1 MDRKAEII
9 EYINNNLREH
19 LTLEGLCEHF
29 HTNRTT
35 LARLIKEA
43 TGKSPIR
50 YILEQRLTK
59 SCNDLAT
66 TDMSISEI
74 AEKYGFADDNYFIRA
89 FKKQYGISPL
99 QFRKARAN
107 TVDDNESKAGLQK
120 IERFKNLIETA
131 KTDMAAHP
139 AFPQKLIKYEAFAAE
154 TEKGNI
160 YHAVLELTPNEG
172 DELIE
177 QMKQNDDTHII
188 SFVCMFSDDEH
199 SSGSYDLRKKLRK
212 LHPENGNTV
221 LLWTVFDAYGQH
233 NCRQHKL
240 KELNPL
246 YFSNDLDIF
255 EFHDA
260 KLKLTRYA
268 MNSRYLYLSVNHL
281 NVKKNTEQNPTDSD
295 MEIKEAHVT
304 FSNFYMNYL
313 RTKTRYQPNEK
324 GDLVPIE
331 VSETTLF
338 EDGALNYFFDRLKE
352 KRELTV
358 LELKRSKNGKYFM
371 SLDAEPGRFEMEFTI
386 SSAHVTWDEY
396 SGEAWYEQYFRDM
409 RARGITPKGIE
420 EE

>member
-1 MDRKAEII
+1 MLTDDELTEAGFEIEIKRESVKKDDPKHMASWFSLDGEPECLEELLPEDDIIGLEFTDILYVLRKPE
-9 EYINNNLREH
+9 NN
-19 LTLEGLCEHF
+19 
-29 HTNRTT
+29 
-35 LARLIKEA
+35 KEN
-43 TGKSPIR
+43 S
-50 YILEQRLTK
+50 
-59 SCNDLAT
+59 NDPRKKIVV
-66 TDMSISEI
+66 TD
-74 AEKYGFADDNYFIRA
+74 K
-89 FKKQYGISPL
+89 FK
-99 QFRKARAN
+99 
-107 TVDDNESKAGLQK
+107 T
-120 IERFKNLIETA
+120 LIETA
-131 KTDMAAHP
+131 KSDMAAHP
-139 AFPQKLIKYEAFAAE
+139 AFPQDYIKYEAFAAE

-172 DELIE
+172 DKLIE

-199 SSGSYDLRKKLRK
+199 SSGSYDLRTKLRK

-260 KLKLTRYA
+260 KLELIRYA
-268 MNSRYLYLSVNHL
+268 MNSRILYLSVKYL
-281 NVKKNTEQNPTDSD
+281 NVRKNTEQNPTDSD
-295 MEIKEAHVT
+295 MEIKDAHVT
-304 FSNFYMNYL
+304 FSNFYINYL

-324 GDLVPIE
+324 EDLVPIE

-352 KRELTV
+352 NRALTV
-358 LELKRSKNGKYFM
+358 LELKRSKNGKYLM

-386 SSAHVTWDEY
+386 SSAHVTWDEE
-396 SGEAWYEQYFRDM
+396 GWYEQYFRDM
-409 RARGITPKGIE
+409 RARGITPKRIE
-420 EE
+420 KE

>member
-1 MDRKAEII
+1 MDRKAQII
-9 EYINNNLREH
+9 EYINNNLGEH

-212 LHPENGNTV
+212 LG
-221 LLWTVFDAYGQH
+221 W
-233 NCRQHKL
+233 
-240 KELNPL
+240 
-246 YFSNDLDIF
+246 YFQFL
-255 EFHDA
+255 
-260 KLKLTRYA
+260 
-268 MNSRYLYLSVNHL
+268 
-281 NVKKNTEQNPTDSD
+281 
-295 MEIKEAHVT
+295 
-304 FSNFYMNYL
+304 
-313 RTKTRYQPNEK
+313 
-324 GDLVPIE
+324 
-331 VSETTLF
+331 
-338 EDGALNYFFDRLKE
+338 
-352 KRELTV
+352 
-358 LELKRSKNGKYFM
+358 NGKAETKPLPKSTVTKGFRCFN
-371 SLDAEPGRFEMEFTI
+371 SALVKPRLDCLLFCGVYEIFRFN
-386 SSAHVTWDEY
+386 SSW
-396 SGEAWYEQYFRDM
+396 
-409 RARGITPKGIE
+409 
-420 EE
+420 

>member
-9 EYINNNLREH
+9 EYINNNLGEH

-43 TGKSPIR
+43 TDKSPIR

-107 TVDDNESKAGLQK
+107 TVHDNELKAGLQK
-120 IERFKNLIETA
+120 IESFKNLIETA
-131 KTDMAAHP
+131 KSDMAAHP

-154 TEKGNI
+154 SSKGNI
-160 YHAVLELTPNEG
+160 YHSILDHNSD
-172 DELIE
+172 DEDKVIA

-188 SFVCMFSDDEH
+188 RYVCMVCDDEGYI
-199 SSGSYDLRKKLRK
+199 GSHKLRVKLRK

-221 LLWTVFDAYGQH
+221 LLWTASDAYGQH
-233 NCRQHKL
+233 NYRRHKL
-240 KELNPL
+240 KEINPL

-268 MNSRYLYLSVNHL
+268 MNSRYLYLSVKYL
-281 NVKKNTEQNPTDSD
+281 NVRKNTEQNPTGSD

-304 FSNFYMNYL
+304 FSNFYINYL

-331 VSETTLF
+331 ISETTLF
-338 EDGALNYFFDRLKE
+338 EDEALHYFFDRLKG
-352 KRELTV
+352 KRTLTV

-371 SLDAEPGRFEMEFTI
+371 FLDAEPGRFEMEFTI
-386 SSAHVTWDEY
+386 NSAHVTWDE
-396 SGEAWYEQYFRDM
+396 EAWYEQYFRDM
-409 RARGITPKGIE
+409 RARGITPKSKE